1 MTAPE
6 AVRDLV
12 ATAED
17 RWRSVRAAGRF
28 WQDRQA
34 TRRAL
39 ARRRTRLGVQ
49 PRGLPAREVSST
61 PLGERAT
68 AWRLWRGGAVLV
80 RAEYELGAETVT
92 VVGQGPRW
100 WRWSPRLGATSGG
113 GAGAPVGLVL
123 GPPSV
128 LVDGRRL
135 LDALELASVEEAVV
149 AGRPAYAVRAVP
161 RAGGGRA
168 RLALREAGMGADE
181 YLVAVDAERGV
192 ILAVTALLDGEA
204 FQACTTDAVT
214 FDEELAAELFAP
226 AAAPDQ
232 HFVAGGN
239 LVRRL
244 SPADLAERVGFAV
257 LVPVPSPSP
266 SPPHVAL
273 FDADARTGTPT
284 HAVLTYAIADPAVGR
299 GQLRILLA
307 GSEPPRSARDRWRE
321 VAPGIE
327 GCEERSGR
335 LARAKVRARLASTF
349 VELSSSVLGI
359 DRLVEVARSLAVVRP
374 GGRASG

>member
-181 YLVAVDAERGV
+181 YLVA
-192 ILAVTALLDGEA
+192 
-204 FQACTTDAVT
+204 
-214 FDEELAAELFAP
+214 
-226 AAAPDQ
+226 
-232 HFVAGGN
+232 FVAGGN